1 VEYAVA
7 VGEYLGQAGLSAASR
22 RVYAIS
28 LTGWAWPLV
37 GRPVPGR
44 RERRGA
50 APPVV
55 PLALL
60 DDPVA
65 GQRIAAARRAGR
77 RADSTGEIP
86 AGKDNLQASS
96 P

>member
-1 VEYAVA
+1 MGTQSPPAGAPVEYAVA
-7 VGEYLGQAGLSAASR
+7 VEEYLGQGGLSAASR
-22 RVYAIS
+22 RVYGIS
-28 LTGWAWPLV
+28 LAGWAWPLV

-65 GQRIAAARRAGR
+65 AERIAAAA
-77 RADSTGEIP
+77 AD
-86 AGKDNLQASS
+86 QAEG
-96 P
+96 